1 MRMNGKTAMKTVK
14 NQERIR
20 CRVALPLTIGCA
32 LTVAALS
39 TGSAMFLAAAILVWT
54 LIAAGFLGVWQAAR
68 TLTVTALLSDATVQR
83 GEDVKLDIQV
93 KYGGILPIAPLTV
106 DVAAGPDRPAQQLTL
121 SGMPGSRQ
129 RLTLT
134 FHAAHVGVTSPG
146 VKRVVIS
153 DLLGMF
159 TVEKSPKAQG
169 GELIVLPLPF
179 DVGELTYAAGDSGTE
194 SMARASEDISN
205 PSDVR
210 TYQQG
215 DALKKIHW
223 KLSARKQEL
232 MVRRYE
238 APVMPDALVL
248 LDSSKPPRTADENA
262 QLDLRDALLET
273 AASVMYQNIQTEHPA
288 KLPIHGDHPIE
299 LDRGMGM
306 PVILEALARV
316 DFSAPDK
323 FDRMLMLEM
332 RRMRKVGCTVVV
344 SARLNSRMVDVMAAM
359 RRMGPYLRLYLIT
372 FDPDDQTKLPLI
384 SKLQSAGVEVCYVT
398 PVQV

>member
-1 MRMNGKTAMKTVK
+1 MF
-14 NQERIR
+14 
-20 CRVALPLTIGCA
+20 LT
-32 LTVAALS
+32 AAL
-39 TGSAMFLAAAILVWT
+39 LVWLLLGT
-54 LIAAGFLGVWQAAR
+54 GFLGVWWAAR
-68 TLTVTALLSDATVQR
+68 TLTVTALLSSQTVQR
-83 GEDVKLDIQV
+83 GEDVALEVAV
-93 KYGGILPIAPLTV
+93 KYHGLIPIAPLTV
-106 DVAAGPDRPAQQLTL
+106 DVAAGPDRPAQQVTL

-129 RLTLT
+129 TLSLT

-146 VKRVVIS
+146 VERVIIS

-159 TVEKSPKAQG
+159 TAEKVPATRG

-179 DVGELTYAAGDSGTE
+179 DVGALTYAAGDSGSE
-194 SMARASEDISN
+194 SMARASEDISS
-205 PSDVR
+205 PTDVR

-248 LDSSKPPRTADENA
+248 LDCSKPPRTADANA
-262 QLDLRDALLET
+262 QADLRDALLET
-273 AASVMYQNIQTEHPA
+273 AASVMYQNVQTDHPA

-299 LDRGMGM
+299 LDKGMGM
-306 PVILEALARV
+306 PVILEALSRV

-344 SARLNSRMVDVMAAM
+344 SARLNSRMVDVMIAM

>member
-1 MRMNGKTAMKTVK
+1 MKMKTK
-14 NQERIR
+14 ERIR
-20 CRVALPLTIGCA
+20 CRVALPVTVAAA
-32 LTVAALS
+32 LLVAALS
-39 TGSAMFLAAAILVWT
+39 TGSAVFFGASLLVWA
-54 LIAAGFLGVWQAAR
+54 LIAFGFLGVWWAAR
-68 TLTVTALLSDATVQR
+68 VLTVTSLLTDTTVQR
-83 GEDVKLDIQV
+83 GEDVTLEIGV
-93 KYGGILPIAPLTV
+93 KCGGIIPIAPLSVEIT
-106 DVAAGPDRPAQQLTL
+106 AGPDRPAQTL
-121 SGMPGSRQ
+121 KLDSMFRNEQ
-129 RLTLT
+129 RLTMN
-134 FHAAHVGVTSPG
+134 FHAAHVGVTCPG

-159 TVEKSPKAQG
+159 TVEKTPQIQG

-179 DVGELTYAAGDSGTE
+179 DVGALTYAAGDSGAE
-194 SMARASEDISN
+194 SMARAAEDITS

-210 TYQQG
+210 AYQHG
-215 DALKKIHW
+215 DAMKKIHW
-223 KLSARKQEL
+223 KVSMRNQEL
-232 MVRRYE
+232 MVRRFE

-248 LDSSKPPRTADENA
+248 LDCSTPPKTADDNA

-273 AASVMYQNIQTEHPA
+273 AASVMQQNVQTDHPA

-299 LDRGMGM
+299 LDKGMGM

-323 FDRMLMLEM
+323 FDRMLQLEM

-344 SARLNSRMVDVMAAM
+344 SARLNSRMVDVMTAM

-372 FDPDDQTKLPLI
+372 FDPDDQQKLPLI

-398 PVQV
+398 PVQL

>member
-1 MRMNGKTAMKTVK
+1 MNMKTK
-14 NQERIR
+14 ERIR
-20 CRVALPLTIGCA
+20 CRIILPVTVAAA

-39 TGSAMFLAAAILVWT
+39 TGSAVFLSAALLVWA
-54 LIAAGFLGVWQAAR
+54 LIAFGFLGVWWAAR
-68 TLTVTALLSDATVQR
+68 TLTITSLLTDATVQR
-83 GEDVKLDIQV
+83 GEDVSLEIGV
-93 KYGGILPIAPLTV
+93 KYGGLIPIAPLTV
-106 DVAAGPDRPAQQLTL
+106 EITAGPDRPAQTLKL
-121 SGMPGSRQ
+121 SGMPGSQ
-129 RLTLT
+129 QKLTLD

-146 VKRVVIS
+146 VKRVVVS

-159 TVEKSPKAQG
+159 TVEKTPKIQG

-194 SMARASEDISN
+194 SMARASEDITS
-205 PSDVR
+205 PADVR

-215 DALKKIHW
+215 DAMKKIHW
-223 KLSARKQEL
+223 KLSMRKQEL
-232 MVRRYE
+232 MVRRFE

-248 LDSSKPPRTADENA
+248 LDCSKPPRTSDENA
-262 QLDLRDALLET
+262 QADLRDALLET
-273 AASVMYQNIQTEHPA
+273 AASVMYQNIQTDHPA

-299 LDRGMGM
+299 LDKGMGM
-306 PVILEALARV
+306 PVISEALARV

-344 SARLNSRMVDVMAAM
+344 SARLNSRMVDVMVAM

-372 FDPDDQTKLPLI
+372 FDPDDQTKLPMI
-384 SKLQSAGVEVCYVT
+384 SKLQSAGIEVCYVT